1 MFDRSLIDP
10 TTSAA
15 TKSFKAACVGSNFC
29 QIYVTGSLGAT
40 EEIGLEQPDG
50 SGGWT
55 QITYD
60 GDDVKLNTDNLRY
73 TINGCGRFRINKD
86 TTTNAVGVS
95 ISRV

>member
-1 MFDRSLIDP
+1 MEDRVIISP

-15 TKSFKAACVGSNFC
+15 TKTFKVAIVGSNFA
-29 QIYVTGSLGAT
+29 QIYVTGTLGAS
-40 EEIGLEQPDG
+40 EEIAIKQPDG

-60 GDDVKLNTDNLRY
+60 GDDQKLNTDNLRL
-73 TINGCGRFRINKD
+73 TVNGCGRFQLSKGS
-86 TTTNAVGVS
+86 TTSAVGVS